1 MNVRY
6 YVRSTML
13 NVDDIKTKNEEVKIL
28 FSRCSIVYL
37 QRITMFKKTTKLEVL
52 WGTLAKNL
60 SQYGQ

>member
-1 MNVRY
+1 
-6 YVRSTML
+6 ML

>member
-37 QRITMFKKTTKLEVL
+37 QRITMF
-52 WGTLAKNL
+52 
-60 SQYGQ
+60 

>member
-1 MNVRY
+1 MNVHY